1 MGQNKLLLQIKA
13 YSNRIQSMYAIV
25 RTKGGEAGG
34 RKAHHVWPII
44 LIWGSTL
51 VTLLQSYMPLERR
64 NGSMK
69 LSTWRG
75 REGG

>member
-1 MGQNKLLLQIKA
+1 MI
-13 YSNRIQSMYAIV
+13 

-34 RKAHHVWPII
+34 RKAPRVWPNI
-44 LIWGSTL
+44 LKWGSTL

-69 LSTWRG
+69 LSTRMG
-75 REGG
+75 RERGG